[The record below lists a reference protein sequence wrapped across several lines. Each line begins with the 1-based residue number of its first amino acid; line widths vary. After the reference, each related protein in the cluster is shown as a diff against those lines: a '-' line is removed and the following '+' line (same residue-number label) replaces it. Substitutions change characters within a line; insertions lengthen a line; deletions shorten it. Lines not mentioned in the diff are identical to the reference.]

1 MTTYTV
7 HIHREMRFGFG
18 GIEAA
23 SHEEAAAIA
32 REMPTEYADESDDRD
47 GEIFY
52 ALVEVNGHKQQE
64 QSRII
69 DFEPERLRLAAP
81 KLLAACRM
89 IVDRWEQGDLAEAAS
104 GMRRRRRRG
113 RSPRKCPG
121 FDRSRTEA
129 LLRPAALPRLGQ
141 RRRRRDL
148 LRFRRGPGLDRRR
161 RRGRAAGGCGQRV
174 ARRRSGR
181 LRPAAGDRR
190 AQFRPALIQEL
201 T

>member
-89 IVDRWEQGDLAEAAS
+89 IVDRWEQGDLAEAARHAPPPS
-104 GMRRRRRRG
+104 
-113 RSPRKCPG
+113 
-121 FDRSRTEA
+121 
-129 LLRPAALPRLGQ
+129 LRQKPPQ
-141 RRRRRDL
+141 M
-148 LRFRRGPGLDRRR
+148 
-161 RRGRAAGGCGQRV
+161 
-174 ARRRSGR
+174 SR
-181 LRPAAGDRR
+181 LRPKPHRSPTPSSCSIPTGPTTAAPRPITLSSTPRTRSPPSPRQSGRR
-190 AQFRPALIQEL
+190 LRPTSGPTSIRP
-201 T
+201 TSPRCW